1 MLLQQLAL
9 ILCLDMM
16 IFRSPLPSYYCLLD
30 GMGIHPR
37 RVLLVEPDEGD
48 RQFVHTTL
56 EKLGYSVLSIG
67 QMASTLSA
75 ITLYR
80 PAIILLDVRSLDNNE
95 QILDQI
101 QSQQQWQVLPIN
113 IVSVFASNGAIA

>member
-1 MLLQQLAL
+1 
-9 ILCLDMM
+9 
-16 IFRSPLPSYYCLLD
+16 
-30 GMGIHPR
+30 MGIHPR